1 MSEHQDI
8 NPEETKEWLDALNSV
23 IDEEG
28 SDRAHY
34 LLNTLSARA
43 SIVDPREDSTAVYT
57 DYRNT
62 ISPTTEDRMPGDM
75 FMEREIR
82 GIVRWNAMAMVMRA
96 NMRNP
101 SIGGHISTFSS
112 AATLYDVGFNYF
124 FRGPN
129 EHDEGDLIYF
139 QGHSSPGIYARS
151 YLEGRIDE
159 KQLDN
164 FRQEVDGNGL
174 SSYPHPWLMP
184 DYWQFPTV
192 SMGLGPIQAIYQAHL
207 LKYQT
212 SRGLLDNSRRK
223 IWAFLGDGETDEPE
237 SLGAI
242 SKAGREKLDNLIFVI
257 NCNLQ
262 RLDGPV
268 RGNGKIIQELE
279 GVFRGA
285 GWDVIKVVWGR
296 HWDPLLQADKDGI
309 LQARMNE
316 VVDGEYQNY
325 VARGGAYTRE
335 NFFGKSP
342 ELLKMV
348 EHLSDD
354 DIMALNR
361 GGHDPYKVYAAYAE
375 ATRASGKPT
384 VILAK
389 TVKGY
394 AFGDTAE
401 AQNNAH
407 SVKKLDIESLKKFRD
422 RFGIPIPDDK
432 LEEVP
437 YYRPAEDSLELK
449 YMRKVRESLGKPVPQ
464 RRSVTTPL
472 PVPTLSAFDAQLKSS
487 GEREVSTTMAF
498 VRMLSTLAKDKEIGQ
513 RVVPI
518 VPDEART
525 FGMEGM
531 FRQMGIYSSVG
542 QLYDPADSNQV
553 MFYREDKQGQ
563 MLEEGISEAGAFSAW
578 LAAATSYSVSNYPL
592 IPFYIYYSM
601 FGFQRVG
608 DLCWAAGDSQARGFL
623 IGATAGR
630 TTLNGEG
637 LQHQDGHS
645 HILAGTIPN
654 CVTYDPTYAYELAV
668 IIQDGLRRM
677 YDEMESVFYYITTM
691 NENYVQP
698 EMPEG
703 VEDGII
709 RGMYL
714 LEDSDTDEYKTAA
727 PKKELKELNVRL
739 LGSGTILRE
748 VRKAAAVLRDQ
759 FGAHVDVWSVTSFN
773 ELRREALTVSREN
786 MLNPNAKIKKP
797 FVTEQL
803 ESKKGPVIATTD
815 YMMSYSDQI
824 REFVPDTYKVLG
836 TDGFGRSDSREKL
849 RHFFEVDAKFIVLA
863 ALTELR
869 ARGLIEAKQIT
880 AFMKKEGI
888 DQNKPNPLSH

>member
-1 MSEHQDI
+1 
-8 NPEETKEWLDALNSV
+8 
-23 IDEEG
+23 
-28 SDRAHY
+28 
-34 LLNTLSARA
+34 
-43 SIVDPREDSTAVYT
+43 
-57 DYRNT
+57 
-62 ISPTTEDRMPGDM
+62 
-75 FMEREIR
+75 
-82 GIVRWNAMAMVMRA
+82 
-96 NMRNP
+96 
-101 SIGGHISTFSS
+101 
-112 AATLYDVGFNYF
+112 
-124 FRGPN
+124 
-129 EHDEGDLIYF
+129 
-139 QGHSSPGIYARS
+139 
-151 YLEGRIDE
+151 
-159 KQLDN
+159 
-164 FRQEVDGNGL
+164 
-174 SSYPHPWLMP
+174 
-184 DYWQFPTV
+184 
-192 SMGLGPIQAIYQAHL
+192 
-207 LKYQT
+207 
-212 SRGLLDNSRRK
+212 
-223 IWAFLGDGETDEPE
+223 
-237 SLGAI
+237 
-242 SKAGREKLDNLIFVI
+242 
-257 NCNLQ
+257 
-262 RLDGPV
+262 
-268 RGNGKIIQELE
+268 
-279 GVFRGA
+279 
-285 GWDVIKVVWGR
+285 
-296 HWDPLLQADKDGI
+296 
-309 LQARMNE
+309 MNE

-354 DIMALNR
+354 DIMNLNR

-375 ATRASGKPT
+375 AVKANGKPT

-407 SVKKLDIESLKKFRD
+407 SVKKLDVEALKKFRD
-422 RFGIPIPDDK
+422 RFGIPIDDDK
-432 LEEVP
+432 LAEVP

-449 YMRKVRESLGKPVPQ
+449 YMRKVREPLGKPVPQ

-472 PVPTLSAFDAQLKSS
+472 AVPSLSGFEAQLKSS
-487 GEREVSTTMAF
+487 GDREVSTTMAF
-498 VRMLSTLAKDKEIGQ
+498 VRMLSTLCKDKEIGQ

-563 MLEEGISEAGAFSAW
+563 MLEEGISESGAFSAW

-668 IIQDGLRRM
+668 IVQDGLRRM

-691 NENYVQP
+691 NENYAQP
-698 EMPEG
+698 AMPEG
-703 VEDGII
+703 SEEGII

-714 LEDSDTDEYKTAA
+714 LEDAGAEEYRTAK
-727 PKKELKELNVRL
+727 PKKELAGERVRL

-748 VRKAAAVLRDQ
+748 VRKAAQTLRDE
-759 FGAHVDVWSVTSFN
+759 FGCHVDVWSVTSFN
-773 ELRREALTVSREN
+773 ELRREALSVSRSN
-786 MLNPNAKIKKP
+786 MLNPTAKPKKP

-803 ESKKGPVIATTD
+803 ETQSGPVIATTD
-815 YMMSYSDQI
+815 YMMSYADQV
-824 REFVPDTYKVLG
+824 REFVPGTYRVLG

-849 RHFFEVDAKFIVLA
+849 RHFFEVDEKFIVLA

-869 ARGLIEAKQIT
+869 AKDLIDGKQI
-880 AFMKKEGI
+880 AAYMKKQGI
-888 DQNKPNPLSH
+888 DSNKPNPLTC

>member
-1 MSEHQDI
+1 
-8 NPEETKEWLDALNSV
+8 
-23 IDEEG
+23 
-28 SDRAHY
+28 
-34 LLNTLSARA
+34 
-43 SIVDPREDSTAVYT
+43 
-57 DYRNT
+57 
-62 ISPTTEDRMPGDM
+62 
-75 FMEREIR
+75 
-82 GIVRWNAMAMVMRA
+82 
-96 NMRNP
+96 
-101 SIGGHISTFSS
+101 
-112 AATLYDVGFNYF
+112 
-124 FRGPN
+124 
-129 EHDEGDLIYF
+129 
-139 QGHSSPGIYARS
+139 
-151 YLEGRIDE
+151 
-159 KQLDN
+159 
-164 FRQEVDGNGL
+164 
-174 SSYPHPWLMP
+174 
-184 DYWQFPTV
+184 
-192 SMGLGPIQAIYQAHL
+192 
-207 LKYQT
+207 
-212 SRGLLDNSRRK
+212 
-223 IWAFLGDGETDEPE
+223 
-237 SLGAI
+237 
-242 SKAGREKLDNLIFVI
+242 
-257 NCNLQ
+257 
-262 RLDGPV
+262 
-268 RGNGKIIQELE
+268 
-279 GVFRGA
+279 
-285 GWDVIKVVWGR
+285 
-296 HWDPLLQADKDGI
+296 
-309 LQARMNE
+309 MNE

-449 YMRKVRESLGKPVPQ
+449 YMRKVREPLGKPVPQ

-698 EMPEG
+698 AMPEG

-714 LEDSDTDEYKTAA
+714 LEDGDTDEYKTAA
-727 PKKELKELNVRL
+727 PRKELKELSVRL

-748 VRKAAAVLRDQ
+748 VRKAAAVLRDD

-773 ELRREALTVSREN
+773 ELRREALTISREN
-786 MLNPNAKIKKP
+786 MLNPSAKIKKP

-863 ALTELR
+863 TLTELR